1 MGTTL
6 WDYYVRT
13 ASEITSRSLEGIRT
27 LDEWKGER
35 ANRLVQFYQA
45 MGLYPLPERSDLK
58 PRVAGEFAGEGYRAQ
73 KVSFQILP
81 DVHAS
86 ANVYRPHPLPEARLP
101 AVVYLCGHHLIGV
114 ESYHPHGM
122 LWARRGY
129 VCLVLDT
136 IEQHDNRGDHHALYH
151 GKRPDLVSRGY
162 VAAGGE
168 TWNSM
173 RAFDYLLSLPEV
185 DPKQVGTTGLSGG
198 GAQSFFLAVA
208 DERIA
213 AVATA
218 CGMDTLRFFIG
229 DRHWLHHCDC
239 MFPYNM
245 FQQDSADW
253 AALIAPRPLLFCY
266 AKEDG
271 LFSPEGYRLLYEK
284 VKRIYALYGAADNC
298 SLLEYPGPHGYQPET
313 VTAINR
319 WFDRHVAG
327 SERPMIALPEAVHD
341 EKTTAVFNGAV
352 PETDRLDVLP
362 ELLTRR
368 GAIPLPA
375 KASDWRHTREQAKRA
390 LLAGPLSWLE
400 RSQERLTADRVG
412 DYLLGE
418 QRHLL
423 YRGDISGMGVWLQL
437 SLPPQ
442 TTGKVM
448 LGLVAPGETTFE
460 LWPRL
465 LSLCGEHAVVTM
477 EARGADVSGYD
488 RSNPHLR
495 THMLRAGAYVGVTE
509 TLLGIRDVSLGL
521 GFLRS
526 LPELAGQRFYLYGR
540 GDAGVSCLYAALFDD
555 GVAGVV
561 ADSIPVSHAEGAH
574 IVGIMQTLDIA
585 HVIGLMAP
593 RPAAIPSFGPVRSF
607 WADRAYRRL
616 GHPERL
622 IGGGTLAH
630 AVRQVLTLEPVEL

>member
-13 ASEITSRSLEGIRT
+13 ASEITSRSLEGINT
-27 LDEWKGER
+27 LEDWNRER
-35 ANRLVQFYQA
+35 ASRLVQFYQA
-45 MGLYPLPERSDLK
+45 MGLHPLPERCDLK
-58 PRVAGEFAGEGYRAQ
+58 PRITGEFAGEGYRAQ

-81 DVHAS
+81 DVHAT

-101 AVVYLCGHHLIGV
+101 AVVYVCGHHVTGV
-114 ESYHPHGM
+114 ESYQSQGM

-136 IEQHDNRGDHHALYH
+136 IEQHDNRGDHHALFH

-185 DPKQVGTTGLSGG
+185 DPQRVGTTGLSGG
-198 GAQSFFLAVA
+198 GAQSFFLAAA

-266 AKEDG
+266 AREDD
-271 LFSPEGYRLLYEK
+271 LFSPEGYKLLYEK
-284 VKRIYALYGAADNC
+284 VKRVYALYGAADKC

-313 VTAINR
+313 IRGINR
-319 WFDRHVAG
+319 WFDQHVAG
-327 SERPMIALPEAVHD
+327 SERAMIELPEPVHD
-341 EKTTAVFNGAV
+341 ERTTTVFNGAV
-352 PETDRLDVLP
+352 PETDHLDVLP

-368 GAIPLPA
+368 GAISLPTNA
-375 KASDWRHTREQAKRA
+375 DDWRRTREEAKRA
-390 LLAGPLSWLE
+390 LLAGPLSWLA
-400 RSQERLTADRVG
+400 RSEERLTTERVG
-412 DYLLGE
+412 GYLQGE
-418 QRHLL
+418 RRHLL
-423 YRGDISGMGVWLQL
+423 YRGDIAGMDVWLEL

-442 TTGKVM
+442 MTGKVM
-448 LGLVAPGETTFE
+448 LGLAAPGETTFE

-465 LSLCGEHAVVTM
+465 LSLCGEHAVVTL
-477 EARGADVSGYD
+477 EARGAGMTGYD
-488 RSNPHLR
+488 RSNPNLC
-495 THMLRAGAYVGVTE
+495 THMLRAGAYVGATE
-509 TLLGIRDVSLGL
+509 TLLGIRDLSLGL

-526 LPELAGQRFYLYGR
+526 LSELAGQRCYLYGR

-555 GVAGVV
+555 DVAGVV
-561 ADSIPVSHAEGAH
+561 ADAIPVSHAEGAH
-574 IVGIMQTLDIA
+574 IIGVMQTLDIPQA
-585 HVIGLMAP
+585 IGLMAP
-593 RPAAIPSFGPVRSF
+593 RPVGLPSFGPVRSF

-616 GHPERL
+616 GYPERL
-622 IGGGTLAH
+622 ISAGTLER
-630 AVRQVLTLEPVEL
+630 AVRQVLSLEPV

>member
-13 ASEITSRSLEGIRT
+13 ASEITSRSLEGIKT
-27 LDEWKGER
+27 LEDWNRER
-35 ANRLVQFYQA
+35 ASRLVQFYQA
-45 MGLYPLPERSDLK
+45 MGLHPLPERCDLK
-58 PRVAGEFAGEGYRAQ
+58 PRITGEFAGEGYRAQ

-81 DVHAS
+81 DVHAT

-101 AVVYLCGHHLIGV
+101 AVVYVCGHHVTGV
-114 ESYHPHGM
+114 ESYQSQGM

-136 IEQHDNRGDHHALYH
+136 IEQHDNRGDHHALFH

-185 DPKQVGTTGLSGG
+185 DPQRVGTTGLSGG
-198 GAQSFFLAVA
+198 GAQSFFLAAA

-266 AKEDG
+266 AREDD
-271 LFSPEGYRLLYEK
+271 LFSPEGYKLLYEK
-284 VKRIYALYGAADNC
+284 VKRVYALYGAADKC

-313 VTAINR
+313 IRGINR
-319 WFDRHVAG
+319 WFDQHVAG
-327 SERPMIALPEAVHD
+327 SERAMIELPEPVHD
-341 EKTTAVFNGAV
+341 ERTTTVFNGAV
-352 PETDRLDVLP
+352 PETDHLDVLP

-368 GAIPLPA
+368 GAISLPA
-375 KASDWRHTREQAKRA
+375 NPDDWRRTREEAKRA
-390 LLAGPLSWLE
+390 LLAGPLSWLA
-400 RSQERLTADRVG
+400 RSEERLTTERVG
-412 DYLLGE
+412 GYLQGE
-418 QRHLL
+418 RRHLL
-423 YRGDISGMGVWLQL
+423 YRGDTAGMDVWLEL

-442 TTGKVM
+442 MTGKVM
-448 LGLVAPGETTFE
+448 LGLAAPGETTFE

-465 LSLCGEHAVVTM
+465 LSLCGEHAVVTL
-477 EARGADVSGYD
+477 EARGAGMTGYD
-488 RSNPHLR
+488 RSNPNLC
-495 THMLRAGAYVGVTE
+495 THMLRAGAYVGATE
-509 TLLGIRDVSLGL
+509 TLLGIRDLSLGL

-526 LPELAGQRFYLYGR
+526 LSELAGQRCYLYGR

-555 GVAGVV
+555 DVAGVV
-561 ADSIPVSHAEGAH
+561 ADAIPVSHAEGAH
-574 IVGIMQTLDIA
+574 IIGVMQTLDIPQA
-585 HVIGLMAP
+585 IGLMAP
-593 RPAAIPSFGPVRSF
+593 RPVGLPSFGPVRSF

-616 GHPERL
+616 GCPERL
-622 IGGGTLAH
+622 ISAGTLER
-630 AVRQVLTLEPVEL
+630 AVRQVLSLEPV